1 MMNQP
6 IQIIQVVLLLAIL
19 TAAIVSAYYL
29 VKVKKMPRLE
39 PYLDDFLQKAKQRE
53 LIILK
58 AKRNANI
65 GMVLCVLFLVIS
77 LIYNIIQTYY

>member
-1 MMNQP
+1 MMNQL
-6 IQIIQVVLLLAIL
+6 IQIVQIVLLLGIL

-58 AKRNANI
+58 AKRNTNI
-65 GMVLCVLFLVIS
+65 GMVLCVLFLAVS
-77 LIYNIIQTYY
+77 LIFNLIISNY